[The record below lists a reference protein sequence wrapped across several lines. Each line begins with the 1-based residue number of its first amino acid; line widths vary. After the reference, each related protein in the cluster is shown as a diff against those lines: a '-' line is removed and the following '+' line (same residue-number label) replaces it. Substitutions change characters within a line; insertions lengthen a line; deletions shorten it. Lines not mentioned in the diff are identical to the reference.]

1 MLTTDFLAHIF
12 LIGNKILIL
21 VLILNQIF
29 QGNFILFTKYIVV
42 LVIKSLISFTGT
54 LSPPMMMMVVM
65 IMIMAGNLPQF
76 PFQNSEVT
84 NKYKEWPVETVIPD
98 LAVIKTRSWNM
109 VLICDHN
116 HSRFLKPCFL
126 ILNHRVTKRINC

>member
-29 QGNFILFTKYIVV
+29 QGNFILFTKYVVV

-76 PFQNSEVT
+76 PFQNSEIT

-98 LAVIKTRSWNM
+98 LAVVK
-109 VLICDHN
+109 LDHGI
-116 HSRFLKPCFL
+116 SF
-126 ILNHRVTKRINC
+126 